1 MKAKL
6 LLCMMALGLL
16 TATAQPPQPRVLDDG
31 FYLMPTPHPV
41 TVKPMKVKGNIMKS
55 MVNTT
60 TKRNKARADEPTYQ
74 VDCVL
79 DFNSESQK
87 AGRIEIIN
95 HDTYIVEYGVQQG
108 SNVLTVPAGTYDI
121 IASFYALDTT
131 QPYESRLYIMNVIRE
146 QVTISGDMTIEFAA
160 SEAKNHIH
168 FQTLTIDG
176 EPVYTGKWAVDENW
190 NWTQLE
196 QGNTDDLY
204 YQNYMICKDI
214 DYLEPT
220 SGNFGVIIEGEQY
233 HSFGGEMFG
242 DYYVNDVSDRYTF
255 YSARY
260 AFSDKC
266 FYTSAYE
273 VQGASED
280 VTITNDPAKF
290 KLFEEP
296 FAVAKHQGEDLYLAF
311 DIFARQKVNSGYHS
325 TGIGFNEPL
334 AEGETFKC
342 YLSASPDDSNA
353 DMVPYILPYVNIKTI
368 EVIDLGNGETWE
380 NEKYTPVLVA
390 RPLTLTNGEPVY
402 ANNGM
407 GMYENKNERWVSF
420 ANEYS
425 EEVEDDN
432 WDIIEYPYWPT
443 HPAFTYSTDK
453 KKGFLGNNCPAF
465 FCNATQYEI
474 SYNGI
479 DENGDPV
486 PMTARAFIFDYDYAG
501 RYGEK
506 RPDDITDAQ
515 VSIKLDGEEII
526 TGQGSFIAQMDEPL
540 NGVID
545 ATVIN
550 KTVLVD
556 DMAGSNKA
564 QLHYT
569 AGAEDQ
575 NPPTMTMLHF
585 KASNGDVT
593 DRFATAD
600 EGTLEFTAG
609 DFNFW
614 FTPKGVAAFDRYAP
628 ESVEVSYSPYG
639 EDNWNELAVEEV
651 PENYWPVMGWF
662 YTGSLAGVTGEGLN
676 GWFDLKIRLTDAA
689 GNWQEQVLSPAFRI
703 DDHAYTSVASVGSDN
718 AREVARYNLAGQR
731 VDANA
736 TGVVIIKMSDG
747 TARKVM
753 K

>member
-1 MKAKL
+1 
-6 LLCMMALGLL
+6 
-16 TATAQPPQPRVLDDG
+16 
-31 FYLMPTPHPV
+31 
-41 TVKPMKVKGNIMKS
+41 
-55 MVNTT
+55 
-60 TKRNKARADEPTYQ
+60 
-74 VDCVL
+74 
-79 DFNSESQK
+79 
-87 AGRIEIIN
+87 
-95 HDTYIVEYGVQQG
+95 
-108 SNVLTVPAGTYDI
+108 
-121 IASFYALDTT
+121 
-131 QPYESRLYIMNVIRE
+131 
-146 QVTISGDMTIEFAA
+146 
-160 SEAKNHIH
+160 
-168 FQTLTIDG
+168 
-176 EPVYTGKWAVDENW
+176 
-190 NWTQLE
+190 
-196 QGNTDDLY
+196 
-204 YQNYMICKDI
+204 MICKDI
-214 DYLEPT
+214 AHQET
-220 SGNFGVIIEGEQY
+220 NSGNFGAIIEGEVY
-233 HSFGGEMFG
+233 HSLGGEMFS
-242 DYYVNDVSDRYTF
+242 DFYVNDVSDRYIF

-260 AFSDKC
+260 AFSNKC
-266 FYTSAYE
+266 IYTSAYE
-273 VQGASED
+273 VQGATGD

-296 FAVAKHQGEDLYLAF
+296 FTVAKHQGEDLYLAF
-311 DIFARQKVNSGYHS
+311 DIFARQKASSGYHS
-325 TGIGFNEPL
+325 TGIAFNEPL

-353 DMVPYILPYVNIKTI
+353 DMVPYIQPYATIKTVEI
-368 EVIDLGNGETWE
+368 IDLGDGETWE
-380 NEKYTPVLVA
+380 EENYVPALVA

-407 GMYENKNERWVSF
+407 GMYDNRNERWVSF

-425 EEVEDDN
+425 DEIEDED

-443 HPAFTYSTDK
+443 HPAFTYPTDK
-453 KKGFLGNNCPAF
+453 KKGDLGNNCPAF

-479 DENGDPV
+479 DENGNPV

-585 KASNGDVT
+585 KANNGDVI
-593 DRFATAD
+593 DRFSTAD

-614 FTPKGVAAFDRYAP
+614 ITPKNFVAFDRQAP

-703 DDHAYTSVASVGSDN
+703 DDHAYSSVASVGSSN
-718 AREVARYNLAGQR
+718 AHEVARYNLAGQR

-747 TARKVM
+747 TARKVIN
-753 K
+753 